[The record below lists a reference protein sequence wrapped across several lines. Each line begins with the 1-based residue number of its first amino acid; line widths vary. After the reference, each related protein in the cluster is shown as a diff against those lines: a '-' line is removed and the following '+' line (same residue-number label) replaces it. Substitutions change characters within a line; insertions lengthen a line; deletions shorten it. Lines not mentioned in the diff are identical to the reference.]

1 MQEVIMPFLYPRV
14 NLYLTIV
21 SGGGLCFI
29 HKSSIW
35 KRLKKLSGRSVFTI
49 TFCSLVHRETDFS
62 ELRCLRESSC
72 VATRSASVMADVV
85 LDQTAMMPGDR
96 KAWWNYCILSSGD
109 SYVGLI
115 FIPRKHFELSFPG
128 TNIDPLCPCSA
139 WFWVHLK

>member
-35 KRLKKLSGRSVFTI
+35 KRLKKLSSRSVFTI
-49 TFCSLVHRETDFS
+49 TFCSLVHRETDCS

-72 VATRSASVMADVV
+72 VATRSTSVMADVV

-96 KAWWNYCILSSGD
+96 KAWWNYCILSSRRQL
-109 SYVGLI
+109 LI
-115 FIPRKHFELSFPG
+115 NIYSSETRRAQFPRNKYWTVMSMLRVILSSP
-128 TNIDPLCPCSA
+128 
-139 WFWVHLK
+139 